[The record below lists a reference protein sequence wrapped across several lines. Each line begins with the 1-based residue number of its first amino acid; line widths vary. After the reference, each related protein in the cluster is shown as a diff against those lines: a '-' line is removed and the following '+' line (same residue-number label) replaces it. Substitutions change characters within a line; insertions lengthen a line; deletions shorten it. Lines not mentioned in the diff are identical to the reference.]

1 MKNRII
7 AVLFVIA
14 IAAIALFVI
23 HEQYF
28 SVEKKETA
36 VSKIVIP
43 QVQKQVEDETQEE
56 LQIGT
61 EEGVSS
67 LVPLKSDETL
77 FGTLSMDFD
86 GDGYD
91 DQVNAIKNSSSP
103 AMQLLV
109 GLEECFKNIIPKKT
123 YNCSWYARYKNVEPK
138 YKNVCLNPCTD
149 TTLC

>member
-1 MKNRII
+1 MKNRIV
-7 AVLFVIA
+7 AVLFIVA
-14 IAAIALFVI
+14 IATIALFVI

-67 LVPLKSDETL
+67 LVPLKSDET
-77 FGTLSMDFD
+77 
-86 GDGYD
+86 
-91 DQVNAIKNSSSP
+91 
-103 AMQLLV
+103 
-109 GLEECFKNIIPKKT
+109 
-123 YNCSWYARYKNVEPK
+123 
-138 YKNVCLNPCTD
+138 
-149 TTLC
+149 

>member
-7 AVLFVIA
+7 AVLFIVA
-14 IAAIALFVI
+14 IATIALFVI

-36 VSKIVIP
+36 VSRIVVP
-43 QVQKQVEDETQEE
+43 QVQKQVEDEASEE
-56 LQIGT
+56 LSLGT

-91 DQVNAIKNSSSP
+91 DQ
-103 AMQLLV
+103 
-109 GLEECFKNIIPKKT
+109 
-123 YNCSWYARYKNVEPK
+123 
-138 YKNVCLNPCTD
+138 
-149 TTLC
+149 